1 MYQAKQAGN
10 ALAVQFNGIYD
21 ILKNDCTANKSQQRI
36 YCENESFF
44 LEAII
49 DWIWKICNITINN
62 EVPAVVATE
71 TTLQGV
77 VSDNEKRRDVMGDKG
92 GKKNKEKGQKQ
103 NVEKVKQ
110 NKQNKLDKQPKRK
123 P

>member
-1 MYQAKQAGN
+1 
-10 ALAVQFNGIYD
+10 
-21 ILKNDCTANKSQQRI
+21 
-36 YCENESFF
+36 
-44 LEAII
+44 
-49 DWIWKICNITINN
+49 
-62 EVPAVVATE
+62 VPAVVATE

-110 NKQNKLDKQPKRK
+110 NKQNKLR
-123 P
+123 

>member
-1 MYQAKQAGN
+1 MY
-10 ALAVQFNGIYD
+10 
-21 ILKNDCTANKSQQRI
+21 S
-36 YCENESFF
+36 F

-49 DWIWKICNITINN
+49 DWIWKVYNITINN

-103 NVEKVKQ
+103 NVEKMKQ
-110 NKQNKLDKQPKRK
+110 HKQNKLDKQPKRK

>member
-49 DWIWKICNITINN
+49 D
-62 EVPAVVATE
+62 
-71 TTLQGV
+71 
-77 VSDNEKRRDVMGDKG
+77 
-92 GKKNKEKGQKQ
+92 
-103 NVEKVKQ
+103 
-110 NKQNKLDKQPKRK
+110 
-123 P
+123 